1 MFAHRV
7 ALEIR
12 FLDIS
17 TLTCPRCLAQMQG
30 TPTPAGTATAATP
43 PSNFFTEIRNAKNLN
58 SMERSILK
66 ENHANSIAQSSKAST
81 TQRRSMTRRYTGV
94 QAKILR
100 NCKNINRTGSSS
112 MLASGR
118 QGEETLGDTVGD
130 AEAVQIVAGVE
141 DDEEEQED
149 EEDEEIRGSDDDLD
163 DVDERVLEL

>member
-1 MFAHRV
+1 MFCC
-7 ALEIR
+7 LE
-12 FLDIS
+12 
-17 TLTCPRCLAQMQG
+17 QMQG
-30 TPTPAGTATAATP
+30 TPTQAGTATATAS

-66 ENHANSIAQSSKAST
+66 ENHANSILQSSKPTT
-81 TQRRSMTRRYTGV
+81 TQRRSMTRRYTGI

-100 NCKNINRTGSSS
+100 NCKNINRTSSSS

-118 QGEETLGDTVGD
+118 QGDEIPTDTVGD
-130 AEAVQIVAGVE
+130 AEAVQILDGVE

-163 DVDERVLEL
+163 DVDERVLEV